1 MAKKGII
8 EEIFSKAL
16 FADET
21 KLYKI
26 FYRDFERIVECTM
39 PEFLIQSDNLQTI
52 PINRIMMIK
61 KNNTILF
68 ERNLLED
75 E

>member
-1 MAKKGII
+1 MTKKGIV

-16 FADET
+16 FADEA

-26 FYRDFERIVECTM
+26 FYRDFDRIVETTM
-39 PEFLIQSDNLQTI
+39 PEFLKESDNFQTI
-52 PINRIMMIK
+52 PINRIK
-61 KNNTILF
+61 KIMKSGTVLF
-68 ERNLLED
+68 EKNGEK

>member
-1 MAKKGII
+1 MTKKGIV

-16 FADET
+16 FADEA

-26 FYRDFERIVECTM
+26 FYRDFNRVVETTM
-39 PEFLIQSDNLQTI
+39 PEFLKESENFQTI
-52 PINRIMMIK
+52 PINRIK
-61 KNNTILF
+61 KIMKSGTVLF
-68 ERNLLED
+68 EKDGEK

>member
-1 MAKKGII
+1 MTKKSVV

-16 FADET
+16 FTDET

-26 FYRDFERIVECTM
+26 FYRDFDRVVETTM
-39 PEFLIQSDNLQTI
+39 PEFLKESDNFQTI
-52 PINRIMMIK
+52 PINRIK
-61 KNNTILF
+61 KIMKSGMVLF
-68 ERNLLED
+68 ERNGEK

>member
-1 MAKKGII
+1 MTKKGIV

-16 FADET
+16 FADEA

-26 FYRDFERIVECTM
+26 FYRDFDRLVETTM
-39 PEFLIQSDNLQTI
+39 PGFLKESDNFQTI
-52 PINRIMMIK
+52 PINRIK
-61 KNNTILF
+61 KIVKSGTVLF
-68 ERNLLED
+68 EKNGEK

>member
-1 MAKKGII
+1 MTKKGIV

-16 FADET
+16 FADEA

-26 FYRDFERIVECTM
+26 FYRDFDRIIETAM
-39 PEFLIQSDNLQTI
+39 PEFLKESENFQTI
-52 PINRIMMIK
+52 PINRIK
-61 KNNTILF
+61 KIVKSGTVLF
-68 ERNLLED
+68 EKNGEK

>member
-1 MAKKGII
+1 MTKKGIV

-16 FADET
+16 FADEA

-26 FYRDFERIVECTM
+26 FYRDFDRIIETTM
-39 PEFLIQSDNLQTI
+39 PEFLKESENFQTI
-52 PINRIMMIK
+52 PINRIK
-61 KNNTILF
+61 KIVKSGTVLF
-68 ERNLLED
+68 EKNGEK